1 VIRAISV
8 KNMRGIRE
16 GKLEGFT
23 DLVVLVGPNNSGKS
37 TVLDA
42 LFVGASANPQDS
54 LRQTVN
60 RRLNFQQ
67 GSQWFLFRNKGRV
80 VGPAEIVIRSDAPQS
95 RKTTVGHHK
104 NNPTEP
110 LLAFVSSVDW
120 KPGRSPTPTDS
131 KPQSARAIIEDG
143 IPITDVPEIGMI
155 DSAKNGHSLPDL
167 YTLVA
172 ERGLTRQAKS
182 IVTDLLPDVLDIEI
196 LTQQG
201 HPIVYVVYKNGAQP
215 LALTG
220 DGVRV
225 LLQQSL
231 ELAAPTGGVV
241 LLEEPEV
248 HLHPG
253 AIRQSARAMLA
264 AMARG
269 IQVILTTHSL
279 ELIDSLLSEAKT
291 EDLDKLSFYRLQ
303 LQDGIL
309 KSYRHTGTEA
319 SRARTQI
326 EDDLR

>member
-1 VIRAISV
+1 MIRAISI
-8 KNMRGIRE
+8 KNLRGIRD
-16 GKLEGFT
+16 GRLEGFT
-23 DLVVLVGPNNSGKS
+23 ELVVLVGPNNSGKS

-42 LFVGASANPQDS
+42 LFLGASANPQDS
-54 LRQTVN
+54 LTVTIN

-67 GSQWFLFRNKGRV
+67 GFQWFLFRDKGRV
-80 VGPAEIVIRSDAPQS
+80 VGPAEIVVRSDAPQS
-95 RKTTVGHHK
+95 RMTKIYHHQ
-104 NNPTEP
+104 NNSAKS
-110 LLAFVSSVDW
+110 LLASIHGVDW
-120 KPGRSPTPTDS
+120 KSSQSAGRPRS
-131 KPQSARAIIEDG
+131 KPENALSGIRDG
-143 IPITDVPEIGMI
+143 IPPIDIPEIGMI
-155 DSAKNGHSLPDL
+155 DSTKNGHSLPDL

-172 ERGLTRQAKS
+172 ERGLTKQAKS

-201 HPIVYVVYKNGAQP
+201 QPIVYVVYKNGAQP

-231 ELAAPTGGVV
+231 ELAAPAGGVM

-264 AMARG
+264 AVARG

-279 ELIDSLLSEAKT
+279 ELIDSLLSEAKV
-291 EDLDKLSFYRLQ
+291 EELSKLSFYRLQ
-303 LQDGIL
+303 LQEGIL
-309 KSYRHTGTEA
+309 KSFRHTGTEA
-319 SRARTQI
+319 SRARTLI

>member
-1 VIRAISV
+1 VIRAISI
-8 KNMRGIRE
+8 NNLRGIRE
-16 GKLEGFT
+16 GKLDGFT

-42 LFVGASANPQDS
+42 LFIGASANPQDS
-54 LRQTVN
+54 LGLTIE
-60 RRLNFQQ
+60 RRLNFHQ
-67 GSQWFLFRNKGRV
+67 GSQWFLFRDKGRV

-95 RKTTVGHHK
+95 RKTTIHHHQNDPAK
-104 NNPTEP
+104 T
-110 LLAFVSSVDW
+110 LLASIHSVDW
-120 KPGRSPTPTDS
+120 KTIQAGGRVKS
-131 KPQSARAIIEDG
+131 KPESVRSEIQDGVPPED
-143 IPITDVPEIGMI
+143 IPEIGMI
-155 DSAKNGHSLPDL
+155 DSSRNGHSLPDL

-172 ERGLTRQAKS
+172 ERGLTKQAMS
-182 IVTDLLPDVLDIEI
+182 VITDLLPDVLDIKI

-201 HPIVYVVYKNGAQP
+201 QPIVYVDYKNGAQP
-215 LALTG
+215 LSLTG

-231 ELAAPTGGVV
+231 ELAAPAGGAV

-264 AMARG
+264 AMSRG

-291 EDLDKLSFYRLQ
+291 EELDKLSFYRLQ
-303 LQDGIL
+303 LQSGIL

>member
-1 VIRAISV
+1 VIRAISI
-8 KNMRGIRE
+8 KNLRGIRE
-16 GKLEGFT
+16 GRLEGFT
-23 DLVVLVGPNNSGKS
+23 NLVVLVGPNNSGKS

-42 LFVGASANPQDS
+42 LFVGASADPQDS
-54 LRQTVN
+54 LKSAID
-60 RRLNFQQ
+60 RRLDFEQ
-67 GSQWFLFRNKGRV
+67 GFQWFLFRDKGRM
-80 VGPAEIVIRSDAPQS
+80 VGPAEIVIRSDAPES
-95 RKTTVGHHK
+95 RMTKIHHIK
-104 NNPTEP
+104 NNSTEP
-110 LLAFVSSVDW
+110 LITEINSVSWKSGRVPASTDAKPLSV
-120 KPGRSPTPTDS
+120 RSIIQKGTPID
-131 KPQSARAIIEDG
+131 
-143 IPITDVPEIGMI
+143 DVPEIGMV
-155 DSAKNGHSLPDL
+155 DAAKNGHSLPDL

-172 ERGLTRQAKS
+172 ERGLTKQAKS

-201 HPIVYVVYKNGAQP
+201 HPIVYVVYQNGAQP

-231 ELAAPTGGVV
+231 ELAAPAGGVM

-264 AMARG
+264 AVTRG
-269 IQVILTTHSL
+269 IQVIFTTHSL
-279 ELIDSLLSEAKT
+279 ELIDSLLSESKT

-303 LQDGIL
+303 LKDGIL
-309 KSYRHTGTEA
+309 KSYRHSGTEA